1 MKTENVNG
9 RLVLIPDIEDLKTSH
24 KELEEKIERKKKET
38 KDMKEAFKR
47 YKEKIQ

>member
-9 RLVLIPDIEDLKTSH
+9 RLVLIPDIEDLKVSH
-24 KELEEKIERKKKET
+24 KELEEKIERKKKEMS
-38 KDMKEAFKR
+38 DVKEEFER